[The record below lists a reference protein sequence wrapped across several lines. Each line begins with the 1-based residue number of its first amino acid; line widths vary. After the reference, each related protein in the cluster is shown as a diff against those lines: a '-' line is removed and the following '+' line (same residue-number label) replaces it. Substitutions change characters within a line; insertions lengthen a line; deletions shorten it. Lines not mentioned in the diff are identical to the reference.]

1 MGELT
6 TSNSISKEKL
16 VYKMKRRTYILF
28 TCNLFYNLNIE
39 LKESFLNHELVTSV
53 PSARVLKFF
62 TVFGTV
68 LPKRPMTIL
77 PASSPP
83 IDMSKN
89 T

>member
-6 TSNSISKEKL
+6 TSKSISEEIL
-16 VYKMKRRTYILF
+16 VYKIKCRTYILF
-28 TCNLFYNLNIE
+28 TCNLFYNLTE
-39 LKESFLNHELVTSV
+39 LKERFLNHELVTSV